1 MAEWFEKASN
11 EDILH
16 YGIKGMKWGVRRYQN
31 EDGTLT
37 AAGKRR
43 VRQGV
48 KKRDKII
55 ESQSNSKKYRK
66 ATKKFNKHYRKL
78 TDSEINELINKIKRD
93 NEFRTLNDIKD
104 SRYDVK
110 KKDIGTMLKP
120 LNEILTTAQKAA
132 TLRNTLK
139 GKTNNDNNQ
148 NQSNQKKKDN

>member
-43 VRQGV
+43 VRQGI

-66 ATKKFNKHYRKL
+66 ATRKFNKHYRKL
-78 TDSEINELINKIKRD
+78 TDSEVNELIKKIKRD

-110 KKDIGTMLKP
+110 KKDVGTMLKP

-139 GKTNNDNNQ
+139 GNSNN
-148 NQSNQKKKDN
+148 KKDDKKDDKKEN